1 MTDTPRRYSGR
12 DAAERSAD
20 RRQRLLTAALDLY
33 GTDGYANTPIDRLC
47 AAAKVSTRHFYQEFT
62 GKEAVLIAL
71 HSTITT
77 EALTATAAAL
87 NGAPA
92 TPVTERLM
100 AAMRAY
106 LRTVTSDF
114 HRVRVSFV
122 EVVGASPAV
131 ERIRLE
137 YREAIVAVIELEG
150 KAAVGRGEIRDR
162 DFRFAGLALI
172 GAINSVVYDWY
183 LKAGPGESTEALEI
197 AVIELAMS
205 LLTG

>member
-1 MTDTPRRYSGR
+1 MTETARRYSGR
-12 DAAERSAD
+12 DAGERSAA
-20 RRQRLLTAALDLY
+20 RRARLLAAALDLY
-33 GTDGYANTPIDRLC
+33 GSDGYAATPIDRLC
-47 AAAKVSTRHFYQEFT
+47 AAAKVSTRHFYQEFG
-62 GKEAVLIAL
+62 GKEAVLMAL
-71 HSTITT
+71 HAAITE

-87 NGAPA
+87 ADAPPE
-92 TPVTERLM
+92 PVSVRLV

-106 LRTVTSDF
+106 LRTVTSDY

-131 ERIRLE
+131 ERMRLD
-137 YREAIVAVIELEG
+137 YREAIVAVVEREG
-150 KAAVGRGEIRDR
+150 RAAVERGEIADR

-183 LKAGPGESTEALEI
+183 LRHGPEASTEDLEAAL
-197 AVIELAMS
+197 VGLAAT